1 MKPPAPDASAN
12 TSAAGSPFEFPCP
25 FAIKAMGLA
34 APDFALL
41 VVEIVRRHVPELG
54 EGAVQVRPSSGGK
67 YQSVSV
73 HFQAESRAQLDAL
86 YRELSGHPRV
96 LMSL

>member
-1 MKPPAPDASAN
+1 MKVSGGDADRGESLL
-12 TSAAGSPFEFPCP
+12 EFPCP

-34 APDFALL
+34 EADFDL
-41 VVEIVRRHVPELG
+41 VVVDIVRRHVGGLG
-54 EGAVQVRPSSGGK
+54 EGAVTTRPSSGGK
-67 YQSVSV
+67 YLSVTV
-73 HFQAESRAQLDAL
+73 TFQAESRAQLDAL